1 MKHTNLY
8 LRRFLLI
15 CFYFVF
21 VLDPTREMSKLLAVI
36 VLTFSVR
43 RPRILLFLLKKV
55 LSIWENFNYVIE
67 LFQDL
72 FFTFLLY

>member
-1 MKHTNLY
+1 MELSSVITYPQFLNLIFHFMISSECLPMKHTNLY

-43 RPRILLFLLKKV
+43 RPRIL
-55 LSIWENFNYVIE
+55 
-67 LFQDL
+67 
-72 FFTFLLY
+72 

>member
-43 RPRILLFLLKKV
+43 RPRIL
-55 LSIWENFNYVIE
+55 
-67 LFQDL
+67 
-72 FFTFLLY
+72 